1 MNILLIG
8 GNGFLGKSLLKEA
21 LKNNINISY
30 LARHKIKNKE
40 LNHINWIQADIFNIE
55 EINIEE
61 KFDVVIHLVGTIKN
75 KNMYKK
81 LNTQSVAKSIKL
93 CSKFNIN
100 KLVYIS
106 ANGGFKDYL
115 TSKRNAEKFV
125 ESSVLNYLIVRP
137 GLIYGSRRLT
147 SYLNIFPI
155 KIFSAFNISFFKK
168 VYPLAVSKIS
178 EKIIYTLLNNP
189 NVNYLNIEDLK

>member
-8 GNGFLGKSLLKEA
+8 GNGFLGESLLKEA

-75 KNMYKK
+75 KN
-81 LNTQSVAKSIKL
+81 
-93 CSKFNIN
+93 
-100 KLVYIS
+100 
-106 ANGGFKDYL
+106 
-115 TSKRNAEKFV
+115 
-125 ESSVLNYLIVRP
+125 
-137 GLIYGSRRLT
+137 
-147 SYLNIFPI
+147 
-155 KIFSAFNISFFKK
+155 
-168 VYPLAVSKIS
+168 
-178 EKIIYTLLNNP
+178 LLNFVPSSTLAN
-189 NVNYLNIEDLK
+189 

>member
-30 LARHKIKNKE
+30 LSRHKIKNKE

-93 CSKFNIN
+93 CSKFNI
-100 KLVYIS
+100 
-106 ANGGFKDYL
+106 AN
-115 TSKRNAEKFV
+115 
-125 ESSVLNYLIVRP
+125 
-137 GLIYGSRRLT
+137 
-147 SYLNIFPI
+147 
-155 KIFSAFNISFFKK
+155 
-168 VYPLAVSKIS
+168 
-178 EKIIYTLLNNP
+178 
-189 NVNYLNIEDLK
+189 